1 MKKVVSVTFSNGP
14 KPYDYFTDMEP
25 KAGDLVVVPAGDFF
39 AVATVLKIKEKSE
52 KATAWVIQKV
62 DLTAYRNRLAEE
74 MFG

>member
-1 MKKVVSVTFSNGP
+1 MRKVVSVVFSNGP
-14 KPYDYFTDMEP
+14 KPYDYFTDMKL

-39 AVATVLKIKEKSE
+39 AVTTVLRMKEKSE